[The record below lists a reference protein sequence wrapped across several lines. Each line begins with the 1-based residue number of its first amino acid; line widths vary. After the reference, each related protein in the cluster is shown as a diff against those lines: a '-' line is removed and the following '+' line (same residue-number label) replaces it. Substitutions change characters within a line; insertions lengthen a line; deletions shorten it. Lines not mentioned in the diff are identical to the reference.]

1 MGVASKVLKWT
12 GISALGLFTLFAIL
26 FTAGESLSDP
36 GGWKGA
42 LLVVLWLG
50 PLLALS
56 WLVRSRPDVG
66 SRVATGLVAGVL
78 AIDLW
83 AAIGSGPW
91 HAWEHRHG
99 PWRAIITMVLGGVL
113 AVLATERPRRAGSL
127 LTLLGGVTMVLSLA
141 VRGSAPLAVIG
152 VPVLLCGL
160 AILGSTLGADH
171 HQPSRSNVPRAS

>member
-12 GISALGLFTLFAIL
+12 GIAALGLFTVFAMLFA
-26 FTAGESLSDP
+26 AGEVLSDP

-42 LLVVLWLG
+42 LLVVLCLG

-56 WLVRSRPDVG
+56 WLVRARPYIG

-91 HAWEHRHG
+91 HTWEDRHG

-127 LTLLGGVTMVLSLA
+127 LSLPGGVTMGLSLA
-141 VRGSAPLAVIG
+141 VSGPAPLAVIG

-171 HQPSRSNVPRAS
+171 HQSSRSNVPTAS